1 MLKRKQKCNWFRI
14 MSLWIVAVGSTGCVT
29 QAEYVRMERA
39 LGVEIL
45 SLRQRR
51 DEGFKRTQE
60 LERAREKLAEQM
72 KGLQSQYAELNGK
85 YKQTLEDHK
94 QAMERLNQQLN
105 RKDADLKKCGE
116 MVQGSGKKLF
126 ELQAELAKKQQE
138 LQQKEQDFLKK
149 QQEFAENNKKLLAE
163 LKHKEE
169 EVKKKQQEL
178 ASSLEKVRLLQ
189 TQIDGLQKVFKDLQ
203 EKLQSLVQAGSLK
216 IRMVEGRL
224 VLQLPEKIL
233 FPSGSFRLK
242 PAGESAI
249 AKVTFHLKSMPYRW
263 QVMGHTDSVGNPNY
277 NWRLSSNRA
286 LSVLFIMIKNGMS
299 PKQISLSGYG
309 QYQPIAPNDTSEN
322 KSLNRRTELVLV
334 PDLSSLFSQTTQT
347 TP

>member
-1 MLKRKQKCNWFRI
+1 MVVRI
-14 MSLWIVAVGSTGCVT
+14 MGLCFLLWGATGCVS

-45 SLRQRR
+45 NLRQRR
-51 DEGFKRTQE
+51 DEGFKRTKE
-60 LERAREKLAEQM
+60 LEAEREKLLVQM
-72 KGLQSQYAELNGK
+72 KSLQTQYADLNGK
-85 YKQTLEDHK
+85 YKQALDDHK
-94 QAMERLNQQLN
+94 QSMDRLTGQLN

-149 QQEFAENNKKLLAE
+149 QQEFAEKNKTLLAE
-163 LKHKEE
+163 LNRKED
-169 EVKKKQQEL
+169 EVKKKQLEL

-189 TQIDGLQKVFKDLQ
+189 AQIDSLQKVFTDLQ
-203 EKLQSLVQAGSLK
+203 EKLQSLVQAGNLR
-216 IRMVEGRL
+216 IRMIEGRL

-242 PAGESAI
+242 QAGEQAI
-249 AKVTFHLKSMPYRW
+249 AKVTFHLKSMPHRW

-286 LSVLFIMIKNGMS
+286 LSVLFIMVKNGMS

-309 QYQPIAPNDTSEN
+309 QYQPTAPNDTSEN
-322 KSLNRRTELVLV
+322 KALNRRTELVLV
-334 PDLSSLFSQTTQT
+334 PDLSSLFTQT
-347 TP
+347 TPKNP